1 MGGAALWRYVARAM
15 VVARLNK
22 LNTIL
27 RTEDQRAGEADA
39 LSQAFSSIGRVQPGS
54 GDRRPF
60 LSSPAAGGV
69 LQAKATRI
77 ALGSSHHSSATGLG
91 EREKEVIR
99 MKIERLDGAKIIADR
114 EHALHCGGGGGGL
127 VGGGGGER

>member
-27 RTEDQRAGEADA
+27 RTEDQRAGEAGA
-39 LSQAFSSIGRVQPGS
+39 LGQLFSSRVDPAS
-54 GDRRPF
+54 GDRRPL
-60 LSSPAAGGV
+60 LSSPGTGGIH
-69 LQAKATRI
+69 ARTARI
-77 ALGSSHHSSATGLG
+77 VCGSSQHGTIGLG

-99 MKIERLDGAKIIADR
+99 MKIERLDGAKVIADR
-114 EHALHCGGGGGGL
+114 EHALHGGSGSGGGL
-127 VGGGGGER
+127 VGGGGEK